1 MLDLA
6 LLGCGGGMPIPD
18 RFLSSFLWIIEGE
31 KYL

>member
-18 RFLSSFLWIIEGE
+18 RFLSSFL
-31 KYL
+31 